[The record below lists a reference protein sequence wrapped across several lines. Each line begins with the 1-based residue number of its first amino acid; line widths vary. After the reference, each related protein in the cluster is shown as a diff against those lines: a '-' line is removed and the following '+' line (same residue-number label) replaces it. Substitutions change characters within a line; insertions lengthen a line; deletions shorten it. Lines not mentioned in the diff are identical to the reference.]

1 MTDEGRTIKIER
13 VQVGY
18 TVETGDGPERKAVT
32 LGALRKHCRTE
43 RVADLIEDLELLCQD
58 VETADGQRTRAVPRS
73 RQSGARYEYR
83 LGASACAGQPRNMS
97 PMM

>member
-1 MTDEGRTIKIER
+1 MTDEVRTIKIER

-58 VETADGQRTRAVPRS
+58 VETGRRPEDPGRPSLSLVRRPV
-73 RQSGARYEYR
+73 
-83 LGASACAGQPRNMS
+83 
-97 PMM
+97 

>member
-1 MTDEGRTIKIER
+1 VTDEGRTIKIER

-32 LGALRKHCRTE
+32 LGALRRHCRTE

-58 VETADGQRTRAVPRS
+58 VETGRRPDDQGRPPLSLVRRPV
-73 RQSGARYEYR
+73 
-83 LGASACAGQPRNMS
+83 
-97 PMM
+97 